1 VMVHR
6 VILGAIERFMGVLI
20 EHFAGAFP
28 AWLAPVQAILVTVTD
43 RQLDF
48 ARSIQQQL
56 QTAGMRVE
64 LDQRNEKLGFKIREA
79 QLQKIPYMLVVGDR
93 EVEVNG
99 IRPRL
104 RDGRQLDLMTADDF
118 IALVERECRE
128 ATGGRVGLGI
138 I

>member
-1 VMVHR
+1 
-6 VILGAIERFMGVLI
+6 
-20 EHFAGAFP
+20 
-28 AWLAPVQAILVTVTD
+28 
-43 RQLDF
+43 
-48 ARSIQQQL
+48 
-56 QTAGMRVE
+56 MRVE

-93 EVEVNG
+93 EVEANG

-128 ATGGRVGLGI
+128 ATSGRVGLGI